1 VAFAIEKNTLTHN
14 TKLYSHTC
22 RRFILYVRGVK
33 NSRRHV
39 SSNINVTINVTVNE
53 GIAQLGVIAIDSIT
67 SELKQMCDKN
77 VWEGVTYES
86 LTSKQKRTIIS
97 SSMFLKEKYTAD
109 GMFEKLKSRLVAG
122 RHLQDRG
129 TYSY

>member
-1 VAFAIEKNTLTHN
+1 
-14 TKLYSHTC
+14 
-22 RRFILYVRGVK
+22 
-33 NSRRHV
+33 
-39 SSNINVTINVTVNE
+39 VNE
-53 GIAQLGVIAIDSIT
+53 GIAKLGVIAIDSIT

-109 GMFEKLKSRLVAG
+109 SMFEKLKSRLVAG
-122 RHLQDRG
+122 RHLQDKG